1 MRLFQGFL
9 VASLAAT
16 IATALH
22 AAPQS
27 VTPETGTGG
36 YTAACPVVI
45 DSTTG
50 LPAWCP
56 PPSSGFA
63 VASGGGSLVF
73 GSGQASGAY
82 SIVVGSGAG
91 AASDNSIAIGAR
103 SLVTS
108 LAPNAVAIGADS
120 IANEA
125 NTVSFGSGFG
135 NTRRLV
141 NIAPGINLNDAVNVN
156 QVVDLAAGAASWIGG
171 GAGFTASASGSYS
184 PIAPTFNLYAPV
196 AQGSY
201 NTVSSAL
208 SALDNSLSTLYNTVA
223 NQPPGSG
230 SQGPAGPTGP
240 TGPQGPQGPAGNGN
254 GNGTDSMA
262 VHYDDSQR
270 SSVTL
275 AGANGTQIHNVNAGT
290 EAHDAVNVSQ
300 LEQAAADALA
310 SSKQYTDVSSSKTL
324 QSANEYTDWRMQQV
338 DDRLRRQDTRINR
351 AGAVASA
358 MGVMAGTAASVQ
370 NDDVLSM
377 GVAGYRSES
386 AMSVGLNHHFNDRV
400 AVTIGAAF
408 SGGNESSVGAGLAI
422 GLH

>member
-1 MRLFQGFL
+1 MRFFQGFL
-9 VASLAAT
+9 LASLAAT
-16 IATALH
+16 ISTALH

-45 DSTTG
+45 NTTTG
-50 LPAWCP
+50 QPASCS
-56 PPSSGFA
+56 PPSGGVAFA
-63 VASGGGSLVF
+63 AGGGSLVF

-82 SIVVGSGAG
+82 SIVVGNGAG

-103 SLVTS
+103 SLV

-120 IANEA
+120 IANET
-125 NTVSFGSGFG
+125 NTVSFGSAFG
-135 NTRRLV
+135 TTRRLV
-141 NIAPGINLNDAVNVN
+141 NVAPGVNLNDAVNVN
-156 QVVDLAAGAASWIGG
+156 QVVATQQGAASWIGG
-171 GAGFTASASGSYS
+171 GAGFTASASGNYS

-223 NQPPGSG
+223 SQPPGSG
-230 SQGPAGPTGP
+230 PQGPA
-240 TGPQGPQGPAGNGN
+240 GPQGPQGPQRPAGN

-262 VHYDDSQR
+262 VHYDDNQQ

-275 AGANGTQIHNVNAGT
+275 AGAAGTQIHNVAAGA

-338 DDRLRRQDTRINR
+338 DDRLHRQDTRINR
-351 AGAVASA
+351 AGAV
-358 MGVMAGTAASVQ
+358 GVPRRKCDERGP
-370 NDDVLSM
+370 
-377 GVAGYRSES
+377 
-386 AMSVGLNHHFNDRV
+386 
-400 AVTIGAAF
+400 
-408 SGGNESSVGAGLAI
+408 
-422 GLH
+422 